1 MFRFAV
7 TYRKYGALAP
17 KAIPQIIKTSSSQYN
32 SHSFPAGGFLQVAV
46 SEAPAH
52 NGLKGQLFSCGHF
65 RYSTK
70 TSRSCGLGSGLPT
83 TQKTGLMTQDKSA
96 SRLISTSWTFNVLWL

>member
-7 TYRKYGALAP
+7 TYEKCGAMTP
-17 KAIPQIIKTSSSQYN
+17 KAIPQIIKTTSSQYN
-32 SHSFPAGGFLQVAV
+32 SHRFPAGGFLQVAV

-52 NGLKGQLFSCGHF
+52 NGLKARLFTRGRF

-70 TSRSCGLGSGLPT
+70 TSGQLPEAT
-83 TQKTGLMTQDKSA
+83 STGRAFLVNLNE
-96 SRLISTSWTFNVLWL
+96 R